1 MQSKSLPAQNLG
13 AGPTSI
19 GAGDPVPRATAIG
32 GLVAVAAIHLGQVVP
47 TVNQTPYLGAAFVAL
62 TLACVFLAGWLLVDA
77 PGPVWAAVAL
87 VNISAIAGYVFTR
100 TASTFFDN
108 QDVGNWGETLGL
120 VALLI
125 EGSLVVL
132 SLHQLRDEK
141 VARSIPNSESGFR

>member
-1 MQSKSLPAQNLG
+1 MQSRSLPAQNLG
-13 AGPTSI
+13 TGPTSI
-19 GAGDPVPRATAIG
+19 VAGDPVPRATAIG

-47 TVNQTPYLGAAFVAL
+47 TVNQTPYLGVAFVGL
-62 TLACVFLAGWLLVDA
+62 TLACVLLAGWLLVNA

-87 VNISAIAGYVFTR
+87 VNTLAIAGYVFTR

-132 SLHQLRDEK
+132 SLHQLYGERA
-141 VARSIPNSESGFR
+141 ARSLPSPESGFR